1 MYSKMY
7 IKYLRER
14 YSTDEDSIKHIKR
27 DLKKSKIY
35 INFGLT
41 ISVVFFILFI
51 ISLFANP
58 NPLVDSLR
66 RFFFYKYNIIL
77 YVIFHYWKKI

>member
-66 RFFFYKYNIIL
+66 RFFL
-77 YVIFHYWKKI
+77 